1 MTKPAVRTCFRERRA
16 KPGGEPARPACVRS
30 RAFFRRLPRRARN
43 DFRSRRPDLVALVSI
58 TELERLLMVAAQPPA
73 TLSERLRGRFRK
85 VMFEEAERIAGIM
98 EEPPP

>member
-1 MTKPAVRTCFRERRA
+1 MTNCCPTCFGEAVR
-16 KPGGEPARPACVRS
+16 PGATGAPACVRS
-30 RAFFRRLPRRARN
+30 RAFLSTLAERKN

-85 VMFEEAERIAGIM
+85 VMFEEAERIRGHHGRTS
-98 EEPPP
+98 P